1 MPSRFAMSSAAL
13 DTGDT
18 TSSHGLLPRLWF
30 RGRGEILLD
39 DSDGSPAIA
48 PEDWVR
54 EAIPLAE
61 DIFSMRPQN
70 ITVGRLSDSESAT
83 PPPGCLW
90 GTYRQ
95 LLGSGSSWGP
105 AAGRALGLLNW
116 RRQTRY
122 CGRCGA
128 PMAEHPVEIARQC
141 TACGNVVW
149 PDVSPAVIV
158 RVERDDGKILLAR
171 HAYRNRDIFACIA
184 GHLDTGETAEECVRR
199 EVREETALEIDS
211 IRYRGSQHWPFPNQ
225 LMLAFTARYASGT
238 IRVQETELLEAGWF
252 DPAHLPPTPPPGSV
266 AYKLIHS
273 LF

>member
-1 MPSRFAMSSAAL
+1 MPPEAL
-13 DTGDT
+13 AGDDSLHT
-18 TSSHGLLPRLWF
+18 PALLPRLWF

-39 DSDGSPAIA
+39 SNDGSPATA
-48 PEDWVR
+48 PEDWAR
-54 EAIPLAE
+54 DAIPRAE
-61 DIFSMRPQN
+61 DIFAMRPQSLP
-70 ITVGRLSDSESAT
+70 VGRLPESDPI
-83 PPPGCLW
+83 PPPPDCIW

-105 AAGRALGLLNW
+105 TAGRALGLLNW
-116 RRQTRY
+116 RRQTRF

-158 RVERDDGKILLAR
+158 RVERPDGRILLAR
-171 HAYRNRDIFACIA
+171 HAYRNRDVYACIA
-184 GHLDTGETAEECVRR
+184 GHVDTGETAEECVRR
-199 EVREETALEIDS
+199 EVREETALEISD

-238 IRVQETELLEAGWF
+238 IRVQESELLEAAWF
-252 DPAHLPPTPPPGSV
+252 DPDRLPPTPSPGSV